1 MLGDSKLTDT
11 KNIPLPEPTEYTG
24 SYADNVLRI
33 ALDIGEGLLL
43 SGAEVHR
50 VEFAIEKISR
60 AYGARHV
67 DVFSIH
73 SLILVAIYMPDG
85 THSTQSRRVHDT
97 ANHLTRVELYNAL
110 SREICENVPPI
121 EVVDARIREIK
132 NEKVYPFYLTVIGHF
147 LAASGFAVF
156 FGGSLLDGLA
166 AGLIGIIMAFLDRI
180 NIDHINKTVKIMLT
194 SLIAGILSC
203 LCVRIGF
210 GDNLSMIIV
219 GTIMILIPGISL
231 GNAMRDLLSGDT
243 LTGTLKVVQAVITAA
258 MMALGYALSLI
269 MLGGGL

>member
-1 MLGDSKLTDT
+1 MGEVKLTDT
-11 KNIPLPEPTEYTG
+11 KKIPLPEPTEYTG

-33 ALDIGEGLLL
+33 ALDIGEGLLM
-43 SGAEVHR
+43 SGADVRR

-85 THSTQSRRVHDT
+85 THSTQSRRILET
-97 ANHLTRVELYNAL
+97 SNHLTRVELYNAL
-110 SREICENVPPI
+110 SREICDSTPPI
-121 EVVDARIREIK
+121 DVVDARIREIK
-132 NEKVYPFYLTVIGHF
+132 REKVYPFYVIVIGHF
-147 LAASGFAVF
+147 LAAASFAVF

-166 AGLIGIIMAFLDRI
+166 AGIIGIIMAFLDRI
-180 NIDHINKTVKIMLT
+180 NIDHINKTVKTMMV
-194 SLIAGILSC
+194 SFIAGTLSC
-203 LCVRIGF
+203 LFVRAGF
-210 GDNLSMIIV
+210 ANNLGMIIV

-231 GNAMRDLLSGDT
+231 GNAMRDLLSADT
-243 LTGTLKVVQAVITAA
+243 LSGTLKIVQAIITAA

-269 MLGGGL
+269 LLGGGL